1 MAAAVRMVTGT
12 IKAAIFLDTT
22 LITLGISPGL
32 VVMEI
37 VVAALEVEYTLHWPV
52 STYSV
57 AIEKNSSRL
66 SSPYLTSA
74 VSRPWITWINVFP
87 EFAEEFT
94 RLSSSAAQRVLYA
107 DNRRTLNENQT
118 AKQQGHCHQERGSFP
133 ILNRV
138 NEENRENPGC

>member
-1 MAAAVRMVTGT
+1 MAAAVKMVTGT

-37 VVAALEVEYTLHWPV
+37 VVAALEVEYTLYWPV

-107 DNRRTLNENQT
+107 DNRRTLN
-118 AKQQGHCHQERGSFP
+118 
-133 ILNRV
+133 
-138 NEENRENPGC
+138 